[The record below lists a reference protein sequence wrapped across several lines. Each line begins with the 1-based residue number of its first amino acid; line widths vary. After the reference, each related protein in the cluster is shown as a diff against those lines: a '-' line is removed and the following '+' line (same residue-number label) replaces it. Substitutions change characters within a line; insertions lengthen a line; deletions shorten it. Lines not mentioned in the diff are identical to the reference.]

1 MKTSF
6 CLNEKLGKALK
17 LKLVTCNVL
26 GAFFTCIAVGI
37 IEPGIARIQGK
48 GRKS

>member
-1 MKTSF
+1 MKISF

-26 GAFFTCIAVGI
+26 VAFFTHIAAGI
-37 IEPGIARIQGK
+37 IEPAMARVQGK